1 VVDEHTVIDATRHPP
16 EQWGRYLERFHRER
30 AGITEAILR
39 RAWYDGCD
47 PYQWLAQAVPPG
59 GLVLDIGCGSG
70 PLLAEL
76 SGRRRIGLDL
86 AAAELAAAH
95 ATEQDVPLL
104 RADASAIPL
113 RDSCIDTVT
122 CSMSLMVALPPARV
136 VAEIVRVLRPGG
148 LLAAT
153 LPAGGPLH
161 TTDRALLAG
170 LIAALGAAPAYPAG
184 TALPHIPGLL
194 AEAGL
199 HVISEERRRF
209 AYPLRDVAD
218 ADLFLDSLYL
228 PGLPAPR
235 YRAARTYLRA
245 LARTHRALPIPLRRL
260 TAERP
265 RGEPPGQAGPFT
277 RPNGTR

>member
-1 VVDEHTVIDATRHPP
+1 MVDGQVGSRATRHPP

-39 RAWYDGCD
+39 RARDRDCD

-76 SGRRRIGLDL
+76 PGRHRIGLDL

-95 ATEQDVPLL
+95 AAERDVSLL
-104 RADASAIPL
+104 LADASAIPL
-113 RDSCIDTVT
+113 RDGCIDTVT

-148 LLAAT
+148 RLAAT

-170 LIAALGAAPAYPAG
+170 LIAALGAAPAYPVG

-194 AEAGL
+194 AGAGL

-209 AYPLRDVAD
+209 AYPLRNIAG

-228 PGLPAPR
+228 PGLPASC

-265 RGEPPGQAGPFT
+265 RGEPPGQAGASARPRRT
-277 RPNGTR
+277 R